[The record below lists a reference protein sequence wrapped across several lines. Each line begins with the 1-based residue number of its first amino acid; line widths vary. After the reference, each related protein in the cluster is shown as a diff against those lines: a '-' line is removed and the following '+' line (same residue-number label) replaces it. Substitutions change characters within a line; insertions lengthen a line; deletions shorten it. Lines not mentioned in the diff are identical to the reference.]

1 MALIPERAP
10 HTSVHQVLDAAALEH
25 PDRTYLLHADPTR
38 DGARRVGIRE
48 VSFGTMARESRALA
62 GAMAHLG
69 IEAGDRVAL
78 VLPGRPE
85 FVTALFALARLGAVA
100 VPLNPRISPGEL
112 RYMLRH
118 SEATALV
125 TVERFQGEDYLQ
137 LFEEMLP
144 VLPDLQYLF
153 TVGDEDL
160 WYDDR
165 IYQFEDLVSA
175 GEGRPVP
182 EGTGAGD
189 GDELLAI
196 LYTSGTTGKP
206 KGVEVTHRNL
216 LHSAAAVAEG
226 LDLRTS
232 DRIFGVTA
240 LFHVFGLGPGILA
253 TLLARASLVLQDEF
267 EPEEALDLVERLGVT
282 IHYGVPTLFA
292 QELDALRMR
301 SRDLSSLRLGMV
313 AGAPMPEPLFDR
325 VESEMGL
332 ELLSA
337 YSLTETSSVLA
348 MTRSGDSPEKRKFT
362 VGRPVSGVELRVVE
376 EGRRLPPESLGEI
389 AARGD
394 LVMRGYYRQ
403 PRETAR
409 VLGEDGFLLTGDLG
423 ILDEEG
429 HVHLVGRRKG
439 VIIRGGYNVY
449 PREVEDRLHAH
460 PAVHEAAVVGIRDE
474 WLGEAIGAVIV
485 PVEGAIITE
494 SELRDWCADVLADYK
509 LPDRVTFEGALP
521 MTPTGKVRRVDLE
534 RLFEAPDPDED

>member
-1 MALIPERAP
+1 MALIPERSP
-10 HTSVHQVLDAAALEH
+10 HPSIHQVLDDAARVY
-25 PDRTYLLHADPTR
+25 PDRTYLLHADSDR
-38 DGARRVGIRE
+38 DGGGESRIRT
-48 VSFGTMARESRALA
+48 VTFGTLARESAALA
-62 GAMAHLG
+62 GTLAHLG
-69 IEAGDRVAL
+69 VEAGDRVAL
-78 VLPGRPE
+78 VLPSRPE
-85 FVTALFALARLGAVA
+85 FVTTFFALARLGAVA

-125 TVERFQGEDYLQ
+125 TVERFQGEDFLQ

-144 VLPDLQYLF
+144 VLPELQYLF
-153 TVGDEDL
+153 TVGEEDL

-165 IYQFEDLVSA
+165 IYQFEDLLSA
-175 GEGRPVP
+175 GAGRPLPDRTETEVS
-182 EGTGAGD
+182 
-189 GDELLAI
+189 DELLAI

-216 LHSAAAVAEG
+216 IHAASAVAEG
-226 LDLRTS
+226 LALQAS

-240 LFHVFGLGPGILA
+240 LFHVFGLGPGLLS
-253 TLLARASLVLQDEF
+253 TLMAGASLVLQDEF
-267 EPEEALDLVERLGVT
+267 EAEDALDLVDRLGVT
-282 IHYGVPTLFA
+282 VHYGVPTLFA
-292 QELDALRMR
+292 QELEALG
-301 SRDLSSLRLGMV
+301 SAPRDLSSLRLGVV
-313 AGAPMPEPLFDR
+313 AGAPMPEALFDR
-325 VESEMGL
+325 VEQEMGF

-337 YSLTETSSVLA
+337 YSLTETSSVLS
-348 MTRSGDSPEKRKFT
+348 MTRAGDPVEKRKFT
-362 VGRPVSGVELRVVE
+362 VGRPLEGVELRVVE
-376 EGRRLPPESLGEI
+376 DGKELPAESLGEI
-389 AARGD
+389 SVRGD

-409 VLGEDGFLLTGDLG
+409 VLGDDGFLLTGDLG
-423 ILDEEG
+423 IMDEDG

-460 PAVHEAAVVGIRDE
+460 PAVLEAAVVGIRDE
-474 WLGEAIGAVIV
+474 WLGEAIGAVVV

-509 LPDRVTFEGALP
+509 LPDRVIFQNALP

-534 RLFEAPDPDED
+534 RLFEVPDPQRD